1 MVLFSFFWHWT
12 STILFYISHGC
23 FWVHGKCILYV
34 YIDFP
39 AYLMLQNL
47 PNNGE
52 VLHSQYV
59 WIWTSTSGS
68 SEWESDQLDSA
79 WLSSK
84 GWNHIPIIY
93 KAAILNIYTPIPWNW
108 ICSLH
113 MHIYIHFIEYY
124 PLFFF
129 AGFRR
134 CLGNTSK
141 IHQCQLNTKPL
152 CVPGWINSLYYGMVI
167 GHPTFKKESL

>member
-1 MVLFSFFWHWT
+1 MHIICVYWLS
-12 STILFYISHGC
+12 
-23 FWVHGKCILYV
+23 CIF
-34 YIDFP
+34 D
-39 AYLMLQNL
+39 ASEL

-124 PLFFF
+124 PLFFSP
-129 AGFRR
+129 ASADALETPQKSTSANLIQSHYACQGGSTPYITGWSLVIPPLRRNPYNGFV
-134 CLGNTSK
+134 
-141 IHQCQLNTKPL
+141 LNPYRGTPPKP
-152 CVPGWINSLYYGMVI
+152 PGPKPPIC
-167 GHPTFKKESL
+167 H